1 MNLKDRLRRLTGEE
15 EATEKDLPPGRGAQL
30 SDLRRRLDSILA
42 RRPEPSSP
50 VPHSNHPRK
59 RGPALQDL
67 LTGGEECNE
76 WGSYFRID
84 CLREGTESHGRR
96 QFNEL
101 GQLNMEAVALLANDS
116 RFSDFNGLN
125 ALFLDTETTG
135 LSGGT
140 GTLAFLIGV
149 GWFDEE
155 GRFVLRQLFARSF
168 AEEQAVLAALADIA
182 AAKRYLVTFNGKAF
196 DVNLLTTRYILNRLE
211 NPLTSLPHL
220 DLLHPARRLF
230 GHRVANSRL
239 VTLEEDLLGFFRE
252 DDLPGSEVPLRYFNW
267 LRSRNPHPLLDVFR
281 HNSLDIS
288 ALAALTVHLAEA
300 LNADSC
306 SPHYV
311 PTDLCAAARLYL
323 DRGRQSQ
330 ACCML
335 EDLTLS
341 PSPTAAL
348 EARQSLSLIYKRENR
363 WDKAVELWEGLLRE
377 NPGNLFAAEELAKW
391 HEHRAKDFERA
402 FQLVDHIVKTVLAMP
417 EVEKEGWLHRQS
429 RLQAR
434 CKRAHRR
441 GDRDESNGTG
451 MTEQENRAG

>member
-149 GWFDEE
+149 GWFGEE
-155 GRFVLRQLFARSF
+155 GRFVLRQLCARSF
-168 AEEQAVLAALADIA
+168 AEE
-182 AAKRYLVTFNGKAF
+182 
-196 DVNLLTTRYILNRLE
+196 
-211 NPLTSLPHL
+211 
-220 DLLHPARRLF
+220 
-230 GHRVANSRL
+230 
-239 VTLEEDLLGFFRE
+239 
-252 DDLPGSEVPLRYFNW
+252 
-267 LRSRNPHPLLDVFR
+267 
-281 HNSLDIS
+281 
-288 ALAALTVHLAEA
+288 
-300 LNADSC
+300 
-306 SPHYV
+306 
-311 PTDLCAAARLYL
+311 
-323 DRGRQSQ
+323 
-330 ACCML
+330 
-335 EDLTLS
+335 
-341 PSPTAAL
+341 
-348 EARQSLSLIYKRENR
+348 
-363 WDKAVELWEGLLRE
+363 
-377 NPGNLFAAEELAKW
+377 
-391 HEHRAKDFERA
+391 
-402 FQLVDHIVKTVLAMP
+402 
-417 EVEKEGWLHRQS
+417 
-429 RLQAR
+429 
-434 CKRAHRR
+434 
-441 GDRDESNGTG
+441 
-451 MTEQENRAG
+451 